1 MHRVFDTEDGLQIV
15 ISNELDRLVSTYSA
29 FIGAAV
35 PEELREQIAEVL
47 QDAPFAAML
56 LTTTEYGWQVSFH
69 LGEAAT
75 QMYEDACAR
84 AHEIF
89 PH

>member
-1 MHRVFDTEDGLQIV
+1 MFATEDGSQIV
-15 ISNELDRLVSTYSA
+15 ISNEPDRLVSAYSGY
-29 FIGAAV
+29 IGAAV
-35 PEELREQIAEVL
+35 PKELREQIAEVL
-47 QDAPFAAML
+47 QGASFAAML

-75 QMYEDACAR
+75 QMYEDACER